1 MYNNGKQDKEGCLM
15 LISEVKA
22 GMVLARDIIDDNGNL
37 LLEQGIALTEYYIT
51 RLTQLGITSIP
62 IYDPYAVE
70 LKKHSV
76 IAPEVREELT
86 LCFRSLFNKK
96 SQDILN
102 SGLRTIYLK
111 QIQQTVGQVIDNT
124 EKNLGQIVN
133 VQVRQPTEDEIAHA
147 INVCLMA
154 ISTGLY
160 IKLPRPVLMDLAM
173 GALFHDLGK
182 TVMPTIEGS
191 IASDPGRLHP
201 MYGQQLLVKNKLGTI
216 VARIAAEHHE
226 QYDGQGYPLGLAG
239 KEIHPLSRIVTI
251 ANHFDN
257 NMNMAAKTG
266 QPRGKIIDSMLAN
279 GNTLFDMYLL
289 RAFFHTTPLYP
300 VGTLVKLSTNQMAYV
315 IKNKARFAA
324 TPTVQIAERGPR
336 GYNMITGQMIDLAMK
351 PQITIVDVIAD

>member
-1 MYNNGKQDKEGCLM
+1 M
-15 LISEVKA
+15 LICEVQA
-22 GMVLARDIIDDNGNL
+22 GMVLARDIVDDKGNL

-102 SGLRTIYLK
+102 SGLRTVYLK

-124 EKNLGQIVN
+124 EKNLGQIIN
-133 VQVRQPTEDEIAHA
+133 VQVRQSTKDEIDHA

-154 ISTGLY
+154 IATGLY
-160 IKLPRPVLMDLAM
+160 IKLPRPVLMDLAL

-182 TVMPTIEGS
+182 TVMPTSEG
-191 IASDPGRLHP
+191 ITADPGRLHP
-201 MYGQQLLVKNKLGTI
+201 IYGQQLLIKNKLGVI

-226 QYDGQGYPLGLAG
+226 QYDGLGYPFGLAG

-257 NMNMAAKTG
+257 TMNTAAKTG
-266 QPRGKIIDSMLAN
+266 QPRSKIIDSMLAN

-289 RAFFHTTPLYP
+289 KAFFHTTPLYP
-300 VGTLVKLSTNQMAYV
+300 VGTLVKLSTDQMAYV
-315 IKNKARFAA
+315 IKNRTRFAA
-324 TPTVQIAERGPR
+324 SPTVQIAERGPR
-336 GYNMITGQMIDLAMK
+336 SYSLITGQIIDLAMK
-351 PQITIVDVIAD
+351 PHIAIVDVIAE

>member
-1 MYNNGKQDKEGCLM
+1 M

-37 LLEQGIALTEYYIT
+37 LLEQGIALTEYYIS
-51 RLTQLGITSIP
+51 RLTQLGITNIP

-70 LKKHSV
+70 LKKHTI
-76 IAPEVREELT
+76 IAPEVREELA

-96 SQDILN
+96 TQNILS
-102 SGLRTIYLK
+102 SGLKTVYLK

-124 EKNLGQIVN
+124 EKNLGQIIN
-133 VQVRQPTEDEIAHA
+133 VQVRQSTEDEITHA

-154 ISTGLY
+154 IATGLY
-160 IKLPRPVLMDLAM
+160 IKLPRPVVMDLAL
-173 GALFHDLGK
+173 GALFHDIGK
-182 TVMPTIEGS
+182 TVMPTIDGPV
-191 IASDPGRLHP
+191 ADPGRLHP
-201 MYGQQLLVKNKLGTI
+201 IYGQQLLVKNQVGSI

-226 QYDGQGYPLGLAG
+226 QYDGQGYPFGLAG

-257 NMNMAAKTG
+257 SMNAAAKTG
-266 QPRGKIIDSMLAN
+266 QSRNMIIEHMLTN

-315 IKNKARFAA
+315 IKNKPRAAA

-336 GYNMITGQMIDLAMK
+336 TYSLITGQIIDLSMK
-351 PQITIVDVIAD
+351 PNISIVDVIAD